1 MVWFIKVWDWLKS
14 LAKEAVWASLVI
26 LLICWLFFCF
36 IYVGE
41 WFMPARYWF
50 SYESVK
56 PVKSSYQRWE
66 AISMISKMERKRA
79 IRIQRQDFMECE
91 VDWVKQ
97 KLKTQYR
104 PAIGSEYSPKG
115 MYITPREYNLEI
127 PTLATK
133 CRMKGSAIGK
143 TKHNFSKIYEYETV
157 PFLVNQ
163 P

>member
-1 MVWFIKVWDWLKS
+1 MVKLIKFWNRTKDLIQNTI
-14 LAKEAVWASLVI
+14 WASVAI
-26 LLICWLFFCF
+26 LMLCWVVFSF
-36 IYVGE
+36 IYIGE
-41 WFMPARYWF
+41 WFMPARFWF
-50 SYESVK
+50 SYESVM
-56 PVKSSYQRWE
+56 PLKSSYKRWE
-66 AISMISKMERKRA
+66 PISMVSKMERKRP

-97 KLKTQYR
+97 KLTTQYR
-104 PAIGSEYSPKG
+104 PMVGSEYSPIG
-115 MYITPREYNLEI
+115 VYVTPREYNLEI

>member
-97 KLKTQYR
+97 KLTTQYR
-104 PAIGSEYSPKG
+104 PMVGSEYSPIG
-115 MYITPREYNLEI
+115 VYVTPREYNLEI

>member
-104 PAIGSEYSPKG
+104 PMVGSEYSPIG
-115 MYITPREYNLEI
+115 VYVTPREYNLEI

>member
-14 LAKEAVWASLVI
+14 LAKEAVGASLVI

-104 PAIGSEYSPKG
+104 PAIGSEYSPIG
-115 MYITPREYNLEI
+115 VYVTPREYNLEI